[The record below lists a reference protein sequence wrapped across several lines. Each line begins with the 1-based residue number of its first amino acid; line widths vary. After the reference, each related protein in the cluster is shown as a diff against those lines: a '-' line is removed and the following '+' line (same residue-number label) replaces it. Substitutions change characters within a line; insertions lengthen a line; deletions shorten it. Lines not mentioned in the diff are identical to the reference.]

1 MYDTPLILKF
11 DDIDAGMLL
20 LVGSKAANLGV
31 LTTAGFPVPP
41 GLCVTTEAYR
51 RVTEQA
57 GLEEVLDALAVTAA
71 GETRALNELAGQTRE
86 LVLSAPVPAD
96 IADAV
101 RRSAH
106 GPVAVRSSATAEDLP
121 HASFAGQQDTYLN
134 VIGADAVLDAVR
146 RCWASLWSDRA
157 VAYRAANGIDHRA
170 VLAAVVIQ
178 EMVQSEVAG
187 VMFTANPVT
196 GRRREAVIDASPGL
210 GEAVVSGAV
219 NPDHFVVDTATGRIT
234 ERRLGDKRLAV
245 RSLPGGGVEHVETGV
260 EGACLTDAQIRALAE
275 LGGRVEDHYG
285 SPQDTEWAVDAGG
298 ALWLTQSRPITT
310 LFPIPRHARPA
321 GAGSAVAGA
330 GRRTDRAARLRS
342 GPGGPGGSGGHG
354 GPGSSGP
361 AGGEP
366 DGARIYFSFSVA
378 QGIYAPITPMGMSA
392 FRLLSSSAAALLGA
406 PVTDRLDGAPQFAEA
421 AGRMFIDVT
430 GMMRSRVGRVGLPR
444 VLDVMEARSATVLR
458 GLFDDPRFSVTQR
471 SVRPALRRL
480 VKNAIRFRIPAR
492 AAQALLKPEKAHRR
506 AERLGVR
513 LRAQLA
519 APADATALE
528 RLDHVER
535 ILGTRAVPLLPT
547 VVPGPLAGFAMLG
560 LAYRLLGDRARP
572 GELQTVLRGLP
583 HNVTTEMDLA
593 LWHLATRIRT
603 DREAA
608 ALLLGTPAAELAD
621 RFGDGTLPGVVDRG
635 LKEFLAVY
643 GVRAVAEID
652 LGVPRW
658 SEDPTHV
665 IGVLANYLRLED
677 PALSPDALFARGAAE
692 AVLMIKSLSARVG
705 GVRGRIVRFA
715 LSRARALA
723 GIRELPKFSMVTILA
738 AMRAEL
744 MTIGTGL
751 TTSGF
756 LDSPQDIFFLTM
768 EEVRT
773 ALTTAPGGS
782 APGGSTPT
790 SSGES
795 TPAAPE
801 GSTPA
806 ASGESTATSPGG
818 STPTSSRESTPA
830 APEGS
835 TPAASGES
843 TPTSSRESTPAA
855 PGGNTPTS
863 SEGSAPATPGE
874 STPAA
879 PGDAAT
885 PPYLATLRVLVS
897 ERREDA
903 ARERRRRHL
912 PRVLLSDG
920 TEPEAVA
927 ISAPVD
933 GALTGT
939 PASAGSVTGIA
950 RVVLDPV
957 GAHLEPGEILV
968 CPSTDPGWTP
978 LFLTA
983 GGLIME
989 MGGAN
994 SHGAVV
1000 AREYGIPAVVGV
1012 ARATEHIVT
1021 GQRITLDGTSGMVI
1035 TA

>member
-11 DDIDAGMLL
+11 DDIDAGMLP
-20 LVGSKAANLGV
+20 LVGGKAANLGV
-31 LTTAGFPVPP
+31 LTTAGLPVPP

-71 GETRALNELAGQTRE
+71 GETRALNELAGRARE
-86 LVLSAPVPAD
+86 LVLAAPVPAD

-134 VIGADAVLDAVR
+134 VIGAAAVLDAVR

-245 RSLPGGGVEHVETGV
+245 RSLPGGGVEHVETGM
-260 EGACLTDAQIRALAE
+260 EGACVTDAQIRALAE

-310 LFPIPRHARPA
+310 LFPVPRHARPA

-330 GRRTDRAARLRS
+330 GRRTDPTARRTDRAAHLRS
-342 GPGGPGGSGGHG
+342 GGHAGPGGSG
-354 GPGSSGP
+354 PV
-361 AGGEP
+361 GGEP
-366 DGARIYFSFSVA
+366 GGARIYFSFSVA

-392 FRLLSSSAAALLGA
+392 FRLLSSSAAALLGV

-430 GMMRSRVGRVGLPR
+430 GMMRSRVGRMGLPR

-593 LWHLATRIRT
+593 LWHLATRIRA
-603 DREAA
+603 DREAVS
-608 ALLLGTPAAELAD
+608 LLLGTPAAELAD

-705 GVRGRIVRFA
+705 GVRGLIVRFA

-744 MTIGTGL
+744 VTIGTGL
-751 TTSGF
+751 TTHGL

-773 ALTTAPGGS
+773 ALTPTPGKTTPEQNAP
-782 APGGSTPT
+782 APSEGRTPAASRQSTPAPSGGSTPT
-790 SSGES
+790 
-795 TPAAPE
+795 
-801 GSTPA
+801 
-806 ASGESTATSPGG
+806 
-818 STPTSSRESTPA
+818 
-830 APEGS
+830 
-835 TPAASGES
+835 
-843 TPTSSRESTPAA
+843 
-855 PGGNTPTS
+855 
-863 SEGSAPATPGE
+863 
-874 STPAA
+874 A
-879 PGDAAT
+879 PGDAA
-885 PPYLATLRVLVS
+885 PPYPATLRVLVS

-927 ISAPVD
+927 TAAPVD

-983 GGLIME
+983 GGLVME

-1012 ARATEHIVT
+1012 ASATEHIVT